1 MPFFVDVILPL
12 PIPKLFTYLV
22 TVEEYDFIQPG
33 IRIVVPFGNK
43 KKYAALSHRTHQ
55 NMPTYEAKSIEYIID
70 QQPVVSSRQL
80 ELWEWISQ
88 YYMSPLGSVFRTA
101 VPSILLLESETE
113 LHFNNSNTKDIKL
126 STGAIQLLNA
136 LEKYGNLNLS
146 DVVKLELSKSPYKIA
161 QELLNHDLIHV
172 REEVY
177 TKFKPK
183 QQKQLT
189 IASSYKSEVAL
200 QGLLEDIERFPKQR
214 ETLLQLI
221 QKQTSVQ
228 KSEFLRTLGVSK
240 SAVETLIKKGVL
252 DQQTVVVDRLAA
264 KSEAETP
271 LQALTSPQR
280 QALASLID
288 DPNQTNRFLLHGVTA
303 SGKTEV
309 YMHLIQE
316 VIKQGKQVLFLVPE
330 IALTTQIIQ
339 RLYVHFGKSM
349 AVYHSRYTPSE
360 RVEVWNKVL
369 AQDISSQIIVGARSA
384 VLLPF
389 SNLGLII
396 VDESHEVAYKQFE
409 SNPRYH
415 ARDVAVV
422 LASLHQA
429 KIVMGSASPSIESSY
444 NSRTG
449 KYNLVEIK
457 KRYRGFSM
465 PVIEIVDLK
474 VSQKKKEM
482 NGHFS
487 KTLID
492 AISKTIAAKE
502 QVILFQN
509 RRGFSSF
516 INCTACGHVP
526 QCHSCDVSLTYHRQN
541 EKLKCHYCGYHV
553 LSHAHCVACGTS
565 HPKPMGLGTQQIET
579 EIQHLFP
586 EIRVGRMDS
595 DTTKGKHGHRDL
607 INRFAEHDLDILVGT
622 QMLTKGLDF
631 GRVTLV
637 GVVLADGLLNFQDF
651 RAHERA
657 FQMLLQVSGRAGRKD
672 RIGRV
677 IIQTY
682 DNNHMV
688 LQQLQQYDYDS
699 MFSLQLKQRKEFDYP
714 PFVRLIRFELKHK
727 NFSALKEA
735 ANWFSQA
742 LQNQFSQV
750 LGPQSPPVA
759 RIRNQ
764 FLMQILLK
772 LPASKSAATSK
783 KQLMRIC
790 KRFEQ
795 IPVFRSVKLTID
807 IDPI

>member
-22 TVEEYDFIQPG
+22 TDEEYDFIQPG
-33 IRIVVPFGNK
+33 IRIVVPFGHK

-55 NMPTYEAKSIEYIID
+55 NTPTYEAKSIEYIID
-70 QQPVVSSRQL
+70 QLPVVSSRQL
-80 ELWEWISQ
+80 ELWEWISL

-101 VPSILLLESETE
+101 VPSILMLESETE

-126 STGAIQLLNA
+126 STAAIQLLDA
-136 LEKYGNLNLS
+136 IEKFGKLNLS
-146 DVVKLELSKSPYKIA
+146 DVIKLELSKSPYKLA

-177 TKFKPK
+177 TKFRPK
-183 QQKQLT
+183 HQKQLAL
-189 IASSYKSEVAL
+189 ASSYKSEGAL
-200 QGLLEDIERFPKQR
+200 QALIVEIERYPKQR
-214 ETLLQLI
+214 ETLLQLMQQQI
-221 QKQTSVQ
+221 SVQ
-228 KSEFLRTLGVSK
+228 KSDFLRMPGVSK

-252 DQQTVVVDRLAA
+252 DQQKVVVDRLAA
-264 KSEAETP
+264 KTESETP
-271 LQALTSPQR
+271 LQALTSPQQ
-280 QALASLID
+280 QALASLRD
-288 DPNQTNRFLLHGVTA
+288 DRNQTNRFLLHGVTA

-316 VIKQGKQVLFLVPE
+316 VIQQGKQVLFLVPE
-330 IALTTQIIQ
+330 IALTTQMIQ

-369 AQDISSQIIVGARSA
+369 AQDPSAQLIVGARSA

-422 LASLHQA
+422 LAGLHQA
-429 KIVMGSASPSIESSY
+429 KIVMGSASPSIESSH
-444 NSRTG
+444 NSHNG

-457 KRYRGFSM
+457 ERYRGFSM
-465 PVIEIVDLK
+465 PAIEIVDLK
-474 VSQKKKEM
+474 LSQKKKEM
-482 NGHFS
+482 KGHFS
-487 KTLID
+487 QTLID
-492 AISKTIAAKE
+492 AISKTIAAEE

-516 INCTACGHVP
+516 VNCTACGHVP
-526 QCHSCDVSLTYHRQN
+526 QCPSCDVSLTYHKQN

-553 LSHAHCVACGTS
+553 LSHAHCVACGTA

-579 EIQHLFP
+579 EIQQLFP
-586 EIRVGRMDS
+586 DVRVGRMDS
-595 DTTKGKHGHRDL
+595 DTTKGKYGHRDL
-607 INRFAEHDLDILVGT
+607 INRFTQHDLDILVGT

-672 RIGRV
+672 RTGRV
-677 IIQTY
+677 VIQTY
-682 DNNHMV
+682 DNNHLV

-699 MFSLQLKQRKEFDYP
+699 MFSVQLKQREEFDYP

-742 LQNQFSQV
+742 LHNQFSHV
-750 LGPQSPPVA
+750 LGPQSPPVG

-772 LPASKSAATSK
+772 LPASQSASPAK
-783 KQLMRIC
+783 EQLTRIF

-795 IPVFRSVKLTID
+795 IPAFRSVKLVID

>member
-22 TVEEYDFIQPG
+22 TEEEYDFIQPG
-33 IRIVVPFGNK
+33 IRIVVPFGNT

-55 NMPTYEAKSIEYIID
+55 NTPPYEAKSIEYIID
-70 QQPVVSSRQL
+70 QQAVVSSRQL
-80 ELWEWISQ
+80 ELWEWISH

-113 LHFNNSNTKDIKL
+113 LHFYRSCTDDIKL
-126 STGAIQLLNA
+126 STGAAQLLNA
-136 LEKYGNLNLS
+136 LEQYGKLNLS
-146 DVVKLELSKSPYKIA
+146 DVVKLELSKSPYKLA
-161 QELLNHDLIHV
+161 QELLNQDLIHV

-177 TKFKPK
+177 TKFRPK
-183 QQKQLT
+183 QQKQL
-189 IASSYKSEVAL
+189 ALVSSYKSESAL
-200 QGLLEDIERFPKQR
+200 RGLLKEIDRYPKQR

-221 QKQTSVQ
+221 QQQTSIQ
-228 KSEFLRTLGVSK
+228 KSEFLRMPGVSK

-264 KSEAETP
+264 KKEAETP
-271 LQALTSPQR
+271 LQALSNSQQ
-280 QALASLID
+280 QALASLRD
-288 DPNQTNRFLLHGVTA
+288 DRNQTDRFLLHGVTA

-316 VIKQGKQVLFLVPE
+316 VIQQGKQVLFLVPE

-339 RLYVHFGKSM
+339 RLYVHFGKRM

-369 AQDISSQIIVGARSA
+369 AQNPSAQLIVGARSA

-415 ARDVAVV
+415 ARDAAVV

-429 KIVMGSASPSIESSY
+429 KIVMGSASPSIESTH
-444 NSRTG
+444 NSHIG

-457 KRYRGFSM
+457 ERYRGFSM
-465 PVIEIVDLK
+465 PEIKLVDLK
-474 VSQKKKEM
+474 LSQKKKQM
-482 NGHFS
+482 KGHFS
-487 KTLID
+487 QTLID
-492 AISKTIAAKE
+492 AISKTLEAKE

-516 INCTACGHVP
+516 VNCTACGHVP
-526 QCHSCDVSLTYHRQN
+526 QCPSCDVSLTYHKQN
-541 EKLKCHYCGYHV
+541 EKLKCHYCGYNV
-553 LSHAHCVACGTS
+553 LSHAHCVACGTA

-579 EIQHLFP
+579 EIQQLFP
-586 EIRVGRMDS
+586 DARVGRMDS

-607 INRFAEHDLDILVGT
+607 INRFAQHDFDILVGT

-672 RIGRV
+672 RMGRV
-677 IIQTY
+677 LIQTY
-682 DNNHMV
+682 DNNHLV

-699 MFSLQLKQRKEFDYP
+699 MFSVQIKQREEFHYP
-714 PFVRLIRFELKHK
+714 PFMRLIRFELKHK
-727 NFSALKEA
+727 NFSALQEA

-742 LQNQFSQV
+742 LHNQFPQV
-750 LGPQSPPVA
+750 LGPQSPPVG

-764 FLMQILLK
+764 FLIQILLK
-772 LPASKSAATSK
+772 LPASQSAAPAK
-783 KQLMRIC
+783 EQLMRIC

-795 IPVFRSVKLTID
+795 ISAFRSVKLAID

>member
-12 PIPKLFTYLV
+12 PIPKAFTYLV
-22 TVEEYDFIQPG
+22 TEEEYDFIQPG
-33 IRIVVPFGNK
+33 FRIVVPFGNK

-55 NMPTYEAKSIEYIID
+55 NTPPYEAKSIEYIID
-70 QQPVVSSRQL
+70 QHAVVNFRQL
-80 ELWEWISQ
+80 ELWEWISH

-113 LHFNNSNTKDIKL
+113 LHFHNANSEDIKL
-126 STGAIQLLNA
+126 STGAAQLLNA
-136 LEKYGNLNLS
+136 LEQYGKLSLS
-146 DVVKLELSKSPYKIA
+146 DVVKLDLSKSPYRLA

-177 TKFKPK
+177 TKFTPK
-183 QQKQLT
+183 QQKQLALAPT
-189 IASSYKSEVAL
+189 YKSEGAL
-200 QGLLEDIERFPKQR
+200 QALLVEIERYPKQR
-214 ETLLQLI
+214 ETLLQLMQQQGSI
-221 QKQTSVQ
+221 QKSV
-228 KSEFLRTLGVSK
+228 FLGMPSVSK

-264 KSEAETP
+264 KTEAETP
-271 LQALTSPQR
+271 LQPLTSPQQ
-280 QALASLID
+280 QALASLYED
-288 DPNQTNRFLLHGVTA
+288 RNQTNRFLLHGVTA

-316 VIKQGKQVLFLVPE
+316 VIQQEKQVLFLVPE
-330 IALTTQIIQ
+330 IALTTQLIQ

-369 AQDISSQIIVGARSA
+369 AQNPSAQLIVGARSA

-422 LASLHQA
+422 LAGLHQA
-429 KIVMGSASPSIESSY
+429 KIVMGSASPSIESTH
-444 NSRTG
+444 NSRNG

-457 KRYRGFSM
+457 ERYRGFSM
-465 PVIEIVDLK
+465 PTIECVDLK
-474 VSQKKKEM
+474 LSQKKKQM

-487 KTLID
+487 QTLID
-492 AISKTIAAKE
+492 AISKTIDAQE

-509 RRGFSSF
+509 RRGFSTF
-516 INCTACGHVP
+516 VNCTACGHVP
-526 QCHSCDVSLTYHRQN
+526 QCPSCDVSLTYHKHN
-541 EKLKCHYCGYHV
+541 ENLKCHYCGYTV
-553 LSHAHCVACGTS
+553 LSHAHCVACGTA
-565 HPKPMGLGTQQIET
+565 HPKPMGLGTQQIEA
-579 EIQHLFP
+579 EIQNLFP
-586 EIRVGRMDS
+586 DARVGRMDS

-607 INRFAEHDLDILVGT
+607 INRFAQHELDILVGT

-672 RIGRV
+672 RQGRV
-677 IIQTY
+677 LIQTY
-682 DNNHMV
+682 DNNHTV

-699 MFSLQLKQRKEFDYP
+699 MFSVQLKQREEFDYP
-714 PFVRLIRFELKHK
+714 PFVRLIQIELKHK
-727 NFSALKEA
+727 NFSALQEA

-742 LQNQFSQV
+742 LHNQFSQV
-750 LGPQSPPVA
+750 LGPQSPPVG

-764 FLMQILLK
+764 FLMQVLLK
-772 LPASKSAATSK
+772 LPASQSAAPAK
-783 KQLMRIC
+783 EQLMRIC

-795 IPVFRSVKLTID
+795 IAAFRSVRLTID

>member
-12 PIPKLFTYLV
+12 PVPKLFTYLV
-22 TVEEYDFIQPG
+22 TEEEYDFIQPG
-33 IRIVVPFGNK
+33 IRIVVPFGNT

-55 NMPTYEAKSIEYIID
+55 NTPPYEAKSIEYIID
-70 QQPVVSSRQL
+70 QQAVVSSRQL
-80 ELWEWISQ
+80 ELWEWISH

-113 LHFNNSNTKDIKL
+113 LHFYRSCTDDIKL
-126 STGAIQLLNA
+126 STGAAQLLNA
-136 LEKYGNLNLS
+136 LEQYGKLNLS
-146 DVVKLELSKSPYKIA
+146 DVVKLELSKSPYKLA
-161 QELLNHDLIHV
+161 QELLNQDLIHV

-177 TKFKPK
+177 TKFRPK
-183 QQKQLT
+183 QQKQL
-189 IASSYKSEVAL
+189 ALVSSYKSESAL
-200 QGLLEDIERFPKQR
+200 RGLLKEIDRYPKQR

-221 QKQTSVQ
+221 QQQTSIQ
-228 KSEFLRTLGVSK
+228 KSEFLRMPGVSK

-264 KSEAETP
+264 KKEAETP
-271 LQALTSPQR
+271 LQALSNSQQ
-280 QALASLID
+280 QALASLRD
-288 DPNQTNRFLLHGVTA
+288 DRNQTDRFLLHGVTA

-316 VIKQGKQVLFLVPE
+316 VIQQGKQVLFLVPE

-339 RLYVHFGKSM
+339 RLYVHFGKRM

-369 AQDISSQIIVGARSA
+369 AQNPSAQLIVGARSA

-415 ARDVAVV
+415 ARDAAVV

-429 KIVMGSASPSIESSY
+429 KIVMGSASPSIESTH
-444 NSRTG
+444 NSHIG

-457 KRYRGFSM
+457 ERYRGFSM
-465 PVIEIVDLK
+465 PEIKLVDLK
-474 VSQKKKEM
+474 LSQKKKQM
-482 NGHFS
+482 KGHFS
-487 KTLID
+487 QTLID
-492 AISKTIAAKE
+492 AISKTLEAKE

-516 INCTACGHVP
+516 VNCTACGHVP
-526 QCHSCDVSLTYHRQN
+526 QCPSCDVSLTYHKQN
-541 EKLKCHYCGYHV
+541 EKLKCHYCGYNV
-553 LSHAHCVACGTS
+553 LSHAHCVACGTA

-579 EIQHLFP
+579 EIQQLFP
-586 EIRVGRMDS
+586 DARVGRMDS

-607 INRFAEHDLDILVGT
+607 INRFAQHDFDILVGT

-672 RIGRV
+672 RMGRV
-677 IIQTY
+677 LIQTY
-682 DNNHMV
+682 DNNHLV

-699 MFSLQLKQRKEFDYP
+699 MFSVQLKQREEFHYP
-714 PFVRLIRFELKHK
+714 PFMRLIRFELKHK
-727 NFSALKEA
+727 NFSALQEA

-742 LQNQFSQV
+742 LHNQFPQV
-750 LGPQSPPVA
+750 LGPQSPPVG

-764 FLMQILLK
+764 FLIQILLK
-772 LPASKSAATSK
+772 LPASQSAAPAK
-783 KQLMRIC
+783 EQLMRIC

-795 IPVFRSVKLTID
+795 ISAFRSVKLAID

>member
-12 PIPKLFTYLV
+12 PVPKLFTYLV
-22 TVEEYDFIQPG
+22 TEEEYDFIQPG
-33 IRIVVPFGNK
+33 IRIVVPFGNT

-55 NMPTYEAKSIEYIID
+55 NTPPYEAKSIEYIID
-70 QQPVVSSRQL
+70 QQAVVSSRQL
-80 ELWEWISQ
+80 ELWEWISH

-113 LHFNNSNTKDIKL
+113 LHFYRSCTDDIKL
-126 STGAIQLLNA
+126 STGAAQLLNA
-136 LEKYGNLNLS
+136 LEQYGKLNLS
-146 DVVKLELSKSPYKIA
+146 DVVKLELSKSPYKLA
-161 QELLNHDLIHV
+161 QELLNQDLIHV

-177 TKFKPK
+177 TKFRPK
-183 QQKQLT
+183 QQKQL
-189 IASSYKSEVAL
+189 ALVSSYKSESAL
-200 QGLLEDIERFPKQR
+200 RGLLKEIDRYPKQR

-221 QKQTSVQ
+221 QQQTSIQ
-228 KSEFLRTLGVSK
+228 KSEFLRMPGVSK

-264 KSEAETP
+264 KKEAETP
-271 LQALTSPQR
+271 LQALSNSQQ
-280 QALASLID
+280 QALASLRD
-288 DPNQTNRFLLHGVTA
+288 DRNQTDRFLLHGVTA

-309 YMHLIQE
+309 YMHLINE
-316 VIKQGKQVLFLVPE
+316 VIQQGKQVLFLVPE

-339 RLYVHFGKSM
+339 RLYVHFGKRM

-369 AQDISSQIIVGARSA
+369 AQNPSAQLIVGARSA

-415 ARDVAVV
+415 ARDAAVV

-429 KIVMGSASPSIESSY
+429 KIVMGSASPSIESTH
-444 NSRTG
+444 NSHIG

-457 KRYRGFSM
+457 ERYRGFSM
-465 PVIEIVDLK
+465 PEIKLVDLK
-474 VSQKKKEM
+474 LSQKKKQM
-482 NGHFS
+482 KGHFS
-487 KTLID
+487 QTLID
-492 AISKTIAAKE
+492 AISKTLEAKE

-516 INCTACGHVP
+516 VNCTACGHVP
-526 QCHSCDVSLTYHRQN
+526 QCPSCDVSLTYHKQN
-541 EKLKCHYCGYHV
+541 EKLKCHYCGYNV
-553 LSHAHCVACGTS
+553 LSHAHCVACGTA

-579 EIQHLFP
+579 EIQQLFP
-586 EIRVGRMDS
+586 DARVGRMDS

-607 INRFAEHDLDILVGT
+607 INRFAQHDFDILVGT

-672 RIGRV
+672 RMGRV
-677 IIQTY
+677 LIQTY
-682 DNNHMV
+682 DNNHLV

-699 MFSLQLKQRKEFDYP
+699 MFSVQLKQREEFHYP
-714 PFVRLIRFELKHK
+714 PFMRLIRFELKHK
-727 NFSALKEA
+727 NFSALQEA

-742 LQNQFSQV
+742 LHNQFPQV
-750 LGPQSPPVA
+750 LGPQSPPVG

-764 FLMQILLK
+764 FLIQILLK
-772 LPASKSAATSK
+772 LPASQSAAPAK
-783 KQLMRIC
+783 EQLMRIC

-795 IPVFRSVKLTID
+795 ISAFRSVKLAID

>member
-22 TVEEYDFIQPG
+22 TEQEFDFIQPG

-43 KKYAALSHRTHQ
+43 KKYAALSYCTHQ
-55 NMPTYEAKSIEYIID
+55 NKPPYEAKSIEYIID
-70 QQPVVSSRQL
+70 QQAVVSLRQL
-80 ELWEWISQ
+80 KLWEWISN

-113 LHFNNSNTKDIKL
+113 LHFHNTPSDGIKL
-126 STGAIQLLNA
+126 STGAVQLLNT
-136 LEKYGNLNLS
+136 LEQYGKLNLS
-146 DVVKLELSKSPYKIA
+146 DVVKLELSKSPYKLA

-183 QQKQLT
+183 QQKQLAL
-189 IASSYKSEVAL
+189 ASSYSSDHAL
-200 QGLLEDIERFPKQR
+200 RGLLAKIDRYPKQR

-221 QKQTSVQ
+221 QQKTSIQ
-228 KSEFLRTLGVSK
+228 KSEFLRMSGVSK
-240 SAVETLIKKGVL
+240 SAVETLIKKGIL
-252 DQQTVVVDRLAA
+252 DQQTIVVDRLTA
-264 KSEAETP
+264 KTEAETP
-271 LQALTSPQR
+271 LQALTSSQR
-280 QALASLID
+280 QALDSLHKDI
-288 DPNQTNRFLLHGVTA
+288 NNTNRFLLHGVTA

-316 VIKQGKQVLFLVPE
+316 VIQQGKQVLFLVPE

-369 AQDISSQIIVGARSA
+369 VQEPSAQLIVGARSA
-384 VLLPF
+384 VLLPY

-422 LASLHQA
+422 LAGLHQA
-429 KIVMGSASPSIESSY
+429 KIVLGSASPSIESSH

-457 KRYRGFSM
+457 ERYRGFSM
-465 PVIEIVDLK
+465 PEIKLIDLK
-474 VSQKKKEM
+474 VSQKKRQM

-487 KTLID
+487 QPLID
-492 AISKTIAAKE
+492 AISKAIDAEE

-516 INCTACGHVP
+516 VNCTACGHVP
-526 QCHSCDVSLTYHRQN
+526 QCPSCDVSLTYHKQN

-553 LSHAHCVACGTS
+553 LSHAHCVACGTA
-565 HPKPMGLGTQQIET
+565 HPKPMGLGTQQIEA
-579 EIQHLFP
+579 EIQQLFP
-586 EIRVGRMDS
+586 HARVGRMDS

-607 INRFAEHDLDILVGT
+607 INRFAQHDLDILVGT

-672 RIGRV
+672 RMGRV
-677 IIQTY
+677 LIQTY
-682 DNNHMV
+682 DNNHLV

-699 MFSLQLKQRKEFDYP
+699 MFLVQLKQREEFGYP
-714 PFVRLIRFELKHK
+714 PFVRLTRFELRHK
-727 NFSALKEA
+727 NFSVLQEA

-742 LQNQFSQV
+742 LHNQFSQV
-750 LGPQSPPVA
+750 LGPQSPPVG

-772 LPASKSAATSK
+772 LPASQSAAPAK
-783 KQLMRIC
+783 EQLIRIC

-795 IPVFRSVKLTID
+795 IPAFRSVKLAID

>member
-12 PIPKLFTYLV
+12 PVPKLFTYLV
-22 TVEEYDFIQPG
+22 TEEEYDFIQPG
-33 IRIVVPFGNK
+33 IRIVVPFGNT

-55 NMPTYEAKSIEYIID
+55 NTPPYEAKSIEYIID
-70 QQPVVSSRQL
+70 QQAVVSSRQL
-80 ELWEWISQ
+80 ELWEWISH

-113 LHFNNSNTKDIKL
+113 LHFYRSCTDDIKL
-126 STGAIQLLNA
+126 STGAAQLLNA
-136 LEKYGNLNLS
+136 LEQYGKLNLS
-146 DVVKLELSKSPYKIA
+146 DVVKLELSKSPYKLA
-161 QELLNHDLIHV
+161 QELLNQDLIHV

-177 TKFKPK
+177 TKFRPK
-183 QQKQLT
+183 QQKQL
-189 IASSYKSEVAL
+189 ALVSSYKSESAL
-200 QGLLEDIERFPKQR
+200 RGLLKEIDRYPKQR

-221 QKQTSVQ
+221 QQQTSIQ
-228 KSEFLRTLGVSK
+228 KSEFLRMPGVSK

-264 KSEAETP
+264 KKEAETP
-271 LQALTSPQR
+271 LQALSNSQQ
-280 QALASLID
+280 QALASLRD
-288 DPNQTNRFLLHGVTA
+288 DRNQTDRFLLHGVTA

-316 VIKQGKQVLFLVPE
+316 VIQQGKQVLFLVPE

-369 AQDISSQIIVGARSA
+369 AQHPSAQLIVGARSA

-415 ARDVAVV
+415 ARDAAVV

-429 KIVMGSASPSIESSY
+429 KIVMGSASPSIESTH
-444 NSRTG
+444 NSHIG

-457 KRYRGFSM
+457 ERYRGFSM
-465 PVIEIVDLK
+465 PEIKLVDLK
-474 VSQKKKEM
+474 LSQKKKQM
-482 NGHFS
+482 KGHFS
-487 KTLID
+487 QTLID
-492 AISKTIAAKE
+492 AISKTLEAKE

-516 INCTACGHVP
+516 VNCTACGHVP
-526 QCHSCDVSLTYHRQN
+526 QCPSCDVSLTYHKQN
-541 EKLKCHYCGYHV
+541 EKLKCHYCGYNV
-553 LSHAHCVACGTS
+553 LSHAHCVACGTA

-579 EIQHLFP
+579 EIQQLFP
-586 EIRVGRMDS
+586 DARVGRMDS

-607 INRFAEHDLDILVGT
+607 INRFAQHDFDILVGT

-672 RIGRV
+672 RMGRV
-677 IIQTY
+677 LIQTY
-682 DNNHMV
+682 DNNHLV

-699 MFSLQLKQRKEFDYP
+699 MFSVQLKQREEFHYP
-714 PFVRLIRFELKHK
+714 PFMRLIRFELKHK
-727 NFSALKEA
+727 NFSALQEA

-742 LQNQFSQV
+742 LHNQFPQV
-750 LGPQSPPVA
+750 LGPQSPPVG

-764 FLMQILLK
+764 FLIQILLK
-772 LPASKSAATSK
+772 LPASQSAAPAK
-783 KQLMRIC
+783 EQLMRIC

-795 IPVFRSVKLTID
+795 ISAFRSVKLAID

>member
-22 TVEEYDFIQPG
+22 NEEEYDFIQPG
-33 IRIVVPFGNK
+33 LRIIVPFGNK

-55 NMPTYEAKSIEYIID
+55 TTPPYEAKSIEYIID
-70 QQPVVSSRQL
+70 QQAVVSSKQL
-80 ELWEWISQ
+80 ELWDWISH
-88 YYMSPLGSVFRTA
+88 YYMSPLGSVLRTS

-113 LHFNNSNTKDIKL
+113 LHFHNTPSDDFKL
-126 STGAIQLLNA
+126 STGAAQLLNA
-136 LEKYGNLNLS
+136 LEEYGKLNFS
-146 DVVKLELSKSPYKIA
+146 DIVKLELSKSPYKLA

-183 QQKQLT
+183 QQKQLFLAT
-189 IASSYKSEVAL
+189 AYKSKPAL
-200 QGLLEDIERFPKQR
+200 RELLEEIDRYPKQR

-221 QKQTSVQ
+221 QQRTSIQ
-228 KSEFLRTLGVSK
+228 KSEFLRLPGVSK
-240 SAVETLIKKGVL
+240 SAVKTLIKKGVF
-252 DQQTVVVDRLAA
+252 DQQTVVLDRLAT
-264 KSEAETP
+264 KTEEETP
-271 LQALTSPQR
+271 LQALTSPQQ
-280 QALASLID
+280 QALVSLCND
-288 DPNQTNRFLLHGVTA
+288 QNKTNRFLLHGVTA

-316 VIKQGKQVLFLVPE
+316 VIKKGKQVLFLVPE

-360 RVEVWNKVL
+360 RVEVWNKLL
-369 AQDISSQIIVGARSA
+369 AQDFSAQLIVGARSA

-396 VDESHEVAYKQFE
+396 VDESHEVAYKQFD

-422 LASLHQA
+422 LASLHKA
-429 KIVMGSASPSIESSY
+429 KIVMGSASPSIESSH
-444 NSRTG
+444 NSRIG

-457 KRYRGFSM
+457 ERYRGFSM

-474 VSQKKKEM
+474 LSQKKNQM

-487 KTLID
+487 QTLID
-492 AISKTIAAKE
+492 AISKTIKAQE

-516 INCTACGHVP
+516 VNCTACGHVP
-526 QCHSCDVSLTYHRQN
+526 QCPSCDVSLTYHKQN

-553 LSHAHCVACGTS
+553 LSHPHCVACGTPQ
-565 HPKPMGLGTQQIET
+565 PKPMGLGTQQIET
-579 EIQHLFP
+579 EIQKLFP
-586 EIRVGRMDS
+586 DVRVGRMDS

-607 INRFAEHDLDILVGT
+607 INRYAQHDLDILVGT

-672 RIGRV
+672 RMGQV
-677 IIQTY
+677 LIQTY
-682 DNNHMV
+682 DNNHLV
-688 LQQLQQYDYDS
+688 LQQLQKYDYNS
-699 MFSLQLKQRKEFDYP
+699 MFSEQLKQRQEFDYP

-727 NFSALKEA
+727 NFSALQEA

-742 LQNQFSQV
+742 LQNQFLQV
-750 LGPQSPPVA
+750 LGPQSPPIG

-772 LPASKSAATSK
+772 LPASKSAAPAK
-783 KQLMRIC
+783 EQLIRIC

-795 IPVFRSVKLTID
+795 IPAFQSVKLAID

>member
-22 TVEEYDFIQPG
+22 TEEEYNFIQPG

-55 NMPTYEAKSIEYIID
+55 NAPPYEAKSIEYIID
-70 QQPVVSSRQL
+70 QQAVVSSKQL
-80 ELWEWISQ
+80 ELWEWISH
-88 YYMSPLGSVFRTA
+88 YYMSPLGSVLRTA

-113 LHFNNSNTKDIKL
+113 LHFYRSHTDDIKL
-126 STGAIQLLNA
+126 STGAKQLLNA
-136 LEKYGNLNLS
+136 LEQYGKLNLL
-146 DVVKLELSKSPYKIA
+146 DVVKLELSKSPYKLA
-161 QELLNHDLIHV
+161 QELLNRGLIHV

-177 TKFKPK
+177 TKFRPK

-189 IASSYKSEVAL
+189 LASVYNSERAL
-200 QGLLEDIERFPKQR
+200 QGLFEEIARYHKQR
-214 ETLLQLI
+214 ETLLRLI
-221 QKQTSVQ
+221 QQRKSIQ
-228 KSEFLRTLGVSK
+228 KSEFLRMPDVSK
-240 SAVETLIKKGVL
+240 SAVETLIKKGVI
-252 DQQTVVVDRLAA
+252 DQQTVVVDRLAT
-264 KSEAETP
+264 KTEAETP
-271 LQALTSPQR
+271 LQALSNSQQ
-280 QALASLID
+280 QALTSLRD
-288 DPNQTNRFLLHGVTA
+288 DRNQTNRFLLHGVTS

-309 YMHLIQE
+309 YMHLIEEAIQ
-316 VIKQGKQVLFLVPE
+316 QGKQVLFLVPE

-369 AQDISSQIIVGARSA
+369 AQDPSAQLIVGARSA

-422 LASLHQA
+422 LAGLHQA
-429 KIVMGSASPSIESSY
+429 KIVMGSASPSIESSH
-444 NSRTG
+444 NSRIG

-457 KRYRGFSM
+457 ERYRGFSM
-465 PVIEIVDLK
+465 PEIELVDLK
-474 VSQKKKEM
+474 VSHRKKQM

-487 KTLID
+487 QTLIN
-492 AISKTIAAKE
+492 AISKTIAAEE

-516 INCTACGHVP
+516 VNCTSCGHVP
-526 QCHSCDVSLTYHRQN
+526 QCPSCDVSLTYHKHN

-553 LSHAHCVACGTS
+553 LSHAHCVACGTA

-579 EIQHLFP
+579 EIQQLFP
-586 EIRVGRMDS
+586 EVRVGRMDS

-607 INRFAEHDLDILVGT
+607 INRFAQHDFEILVGT
-622 QMLTKGLDF
+622 QMLVKGLDF

-637 GVVLADGLLNFQDF
+637 GVVLADGLLNFQNF

-672 RIGRV
+672 RMGRV
-677 IIQTY
+677 LIQTY
-682 DNNHMV
+682 DNNHLV
-688 LQQLQQYDYDS
+688 LQQLQQYDYNS
-699 MFSLQLKQRKEFDYP
+699 MFSVQLKQRKDFDYP

-727 NFSALKEA
+727 SFSALQEA

-742 LQNQFSQV
+742 LHNQFSKV
-750 LGPQSPPVA
+750 LGPQSPLVS

-764 FLMQILLK
+764 FIMQILLK
-772 LPASKSAATSK
+772 LPVTQSGTPAKE
-783 KQLMRIC
+783 QLMQIC

-795 IPVFRSVKLTID
+795 IPAFRSVKLTID

>member
-22 TVEEYDFIQPG
+22 TEEEYDFIQPG

-43 KKYAALSHRTHQ
+43 KKYTALSHRTHQ
-55 NMPTYEAKSIEYIID
+55 NTPLYEAKSIEYIID
-70 QQPVVSSRQL
+70 QQAVVSSRQL
-80 ELWEWISQ
+80 ELWEWISH

-113 LHFNNSNTKDIKL
+113 LHFYRSCTDDIKL
-126 STGAIQLLNA
+126 STGAAQLLNA
-136 LEKYGNLNLS
+136 LEQYGKLNLS
-146 DVVKLELSKSPYKIA
+146 DVVKLELSKSPYKLA
-161 QELLNHDLIHV
+161 QELLNQDLIHV

-177 TKFKPK
+177 TKFRPK
-183 QQKQLT
+183 QQKQL
-189 IASSYKSEVAL
+189 ALVSSYKSESAL
-200 QGLLEDIERFPKQR
+200 RGLLKEIDRYPKQR
-214 ETLLQLI
+214 EILLQLI
-221 QKQTSVQ
+221 QLQTSIQ
-228 KSEFLRTLGVSK
+228 KSEFLRMPGVSK

-252 DQQTVVVDRLAA
+252 NQQTVVVDRLAA
-264 KSEAETP
+264 KKEAETP
-271 LQALTSPQR
+271 LQALSNSQQ
-280 QALASLID
+280 QALASLRD
-288 DPNQTNRFLLHGVTA
+288 DRNQTDRFLLHGVTA

-309 YMHLIQE
+309 YMHLINE
-316 VIKQGKQVLFLVPE
+316 VIQQGKQVLFLVPE

-339 RLYVHFGKSM
+339 RLYVHFGKRM

-369 AQDISSQIIVGARSA
+369 AQNPSAQLIVGARSA

-415 ARDVAVV
+415 ARDAAVV

-429 KIVMGSASPSIESSY
+429 KIVMGSASPSIESTH
-444 NSRTG
+444 NSHIG

-457 KRYRGFSM
+457 ERYRGFSM
-465 PVIEIVDLK
+465 PEIKLVDLK
-474 VSQKKKEM
+474 LSQKKKQM
-482 NGHFS
+482 KGHFS
-487 KTLID
+487 QTLID
-492 AISKTIAAKE
+492 AISKTLEAKE

-516 INCTACGHVP
+516 VNCTACGQVP
-526 QCHSCDVSLTYHRQN
+526 QCPSCDVSLTYHKQN
-541 EKLKCHYCGYHV
+541 EKLKCHYCGYNV
-553 LSHAHCVACGTS
+553 LSHAHCVACGTA

-579 EIQHLFP
+579 EIQQLFP
-586 EIRVGRMDS
+586 DARVGRMDS

-607 INRFAEHDLDILVGT
+607 INRFAQHDFDILVGT

-672 RIGRV
+672 RMGLV
-677 IIQTY
+677 LIQTY
-682 DNNHMV
+682 DNNHLV

-699 MFSLQLKQRKEFDYP
+699 MFSVQLKQREEFHYP
-714 PFVRLIRFELKHK
+714 PFMRLIRFELKHK
-727 NFSALKEA
+727 NFSALQEA

-742 LQNQFSQV
+742 LHNQFPQV
-750 LGPQSPPVA
+750 LGPQSPPVG

-764 FLMQILLK
+764 FLIQILLK
-772 LPASKSAATSK
+772 LPASQSAAPAK
-783 KQLMRIC
+783 EQLMRIC

-795 IPVFRSVKLTID
+795 IPAFRSVKLAID

>member
-22 TVEEYDFIQPG
+22 TEEEYDFIQPG
-33 IRIVVPFGNK
+33 IRIVVPFGNT

-55 NMPTYEAKSIEYIID
+55 NTPPYEAKSIEYIID
-70 QQPVVSSRQL
+70 QQAVVSSRQL
-80 ELWEWISQ
+80 ELWEWISH

-113 LHFNNSNTKDIKL
+113 LHFYRSCTDDIKL
-126 STGAIQLLNA
+126 STGAAQLLNA
-136 LEKYGNLNLS
+136 LEQYGKLNLS
-146 DVVKLELSKSPYKIA
+146 DVVKLELSKSPYKLA
-161 QELLNHDLIHV
+161 QELLNQDLIHV

-177 TKFKPK
+177 TKFRPK
-183 QQKQLT
+183 QQKQL
-189 IASSYKSEVAL
+189 ALVSSYKSESAL
-200 QGLLEDIERFPKQR
+200 RGLLKEIDRYPKQR

-221 QKQTSVQ
+221 QQQTSIQ
-228 KSEFLRTLGVSK
+228 KSEFLRMPGVSK

-252 DQQTVVVDRLAA
+252 NQQTVVVDRLAA
-264 KSEAETP
+264 KKEAETP
-271 LQALTSPQR
+271 LQALSNSQQ
-280 QALASLID
+280 QALASLRD
-288 DPNQTNRFLLHGVTA
+288 DRNQTDRFLLHGVTA

-316 VIKQGKQVLFLVPE
+316 VIQQGKQVLFLVPE

-339 RLYVHFGKSM
+339 RLYVHFGKRM

-369 AQDISSQIIVGARSA
+369 AQNPSAQLIVGARSA

-415 ARDVAVV
+415 ARDAAVV

-429 KIVMGSASPSIESSY
+429 KIVMGSASPSIESTH
-444 NSRTG
+444 NSHIG

-457 KRYRGFSM
+457 ERYRGFSM
-465 PVIEIVDLK
+465 PEIKLVDLK
-474 VSQKKKEM
+474 LSQKKKQM
-482 NGHFS
+482 KGHFS
-487 KTLID
+487 QTLID
-492 AISKTIAAKE
+492 AISKTLEAKE

-516 INCTACGHVP
+516 VNCTACGHVP
-526 QCHSCDVSLTYHRQN
+526 QCPSCDVSLTYHKQN
-541 EKLKCHYCGYHV
+541 EKLKCHYCGYNV
-553 LSHAHCVACGTS
+553 LSHAHCVACGTA

-579 EIQHLFP
+579 EIQQLFP
-586 EIRVGRMDS
+586 DARVGRMDS

-607 INRFAEHDLDILVGT
+607 INRFAQHDFDILVGT

-672 RIGRV
+672 RMGRV
-677 IIQTY
+677 LIQTY
-682 DNNHMV
+682 DNNHLV

-699 MFSLQLKQRKEFDYP
+699 MFSVQLKQREEFHYP
-714 PFVRLIRFELKHK
+714 PFMRLIRFELKHK
-727 NFSALKEA
+727 NFSALQEA

-742 LQNQFSQV
+742 LHNQFPQV
-750 LGPQSPPVA
+750 LGPQSPPVG

-764 FLMQILLK
+764 FLIQILLK
-772 LPASKSAATSK
+772 LPASQSAAPAK
-783 KQLMRIC
+783 EQLMRIC

-795 IPVFRSVKLTID
+795 IPAFRSVKLAID

>member
-1 MPFFVDVILPL
+1 MPFFVDIILPL

-22 TVEEYDFIQPG
+22 TEEEYDFIQPG
-33 IRIVVPFGNK
+33 IRIVVPFGNT

-55 NMPTYEAKSIEYIID
+55 NTPPYEAKSIEYIID
-70 QQPVVSSRQL
+70 QQPVVTSRQL
-80 ELWEWISQ
+80 ELWEWISH

-113 LHFNNSNTKDIKL
+113 LHVHNIPTDGIKL
-126 STGAIQLLNA
+126 STGAAQLLNA
-136 LEKYGNLNLS
+136 LEQYGKLNLS
-146 DVVKLELSKSPYKIA
+146 DVVKLELSKSPYKLA

-183 QQKQLT
+183 QQKQLAL
-189 IASSYKSEVAL
+189 ASSYKSEGAL
-200 QGLLEDIERFPKQR
+200 QGLLAEIERYPKQR
-214 ETLLQLI
+214 ETLLQLM
-221 QKQTSVQ
+221 QQQTSVQ
-228 KSEFLRTLGVSK
+228 KSEFLRMPGVSK

-264 KSEAETP
+264 KTEAETP
-271 LQALTSPQR
+271 LQALTSPQQ
-280 QALASLID
+280 QALASLRD
-288 DPNQTNRFLLHGVTA
+288 DRNQTNRFLLHGVTA

-316 VIKQGKQVLFLVPE
+316 VIQQGKQVLFLVPE
-330 IALTTQIIQ
+330 IALTTQMIQ

-369 AQDISSQIIVGARSA
+369 AQDPSAQLIVGARSA
-384 VLLPF
+384 VLLPY
-389 SNLGLII
+389 SNLGLIV

-415 ARDVAVV
+415 ARNVAVV
-422 LASLHQA
+422 LAGLHQA
-429 KIVMGSASPSIESSY
+429 KIVMGSASPSIESSD

-457 KRYRGFSM
+457 ERYRGFSM
-465 PVIEIVDLK
+465 PAIEIVDLK
-474 VSQKKKEM
+474 LSQKKKEM

-487 KTLID
+487 QTLID
-492 AISKTIAAKE
+492 AISKTIAAEE

-516 INCTACGHVP
+516 VNCTACGHVP
-526 QCHSCDVSLTYHRQN
+526 QCPSCDVSLTYHKQN

-553 LSHAHCVACGTS
+553 LSHAHCVACGTA

-579 EIQHLFP
+579 EIQQLFP
-586 EIRVGRMDS
+586 DVRVGRMDS

-607 INRFAEHDLDILVGT
+607 INRFTQHDLDILVGT

-672 RIGRV
+672 RMGRV
-677 IIQTY
+677 LIQTY
-682 DNNHMV
+682 DNNHLV
-688 LQQLQQYDYDS
+688 LQQLQQYDYNS
-699 MFSLQLKQRKEFDYP
+699 MFSVQLKQREEFDYP

-727 NFSALKEA
+727 NFSALQEA

-742 LQNQFSQV
+742 LHNQFSQV
-750 LGPQSPPVA
+750 LGPQSPPVG

-764 FLMQILLK
+764 FLIQILLK
-772 LPASKSAATSK
+772 LPASQSAAPAK
-783 KQLMRIC
+783 EQLTRIC

-795 IPVFRSVKLTID
+795 IPAFRSVKLVID

>member
-22 TVEEYDFIQPG
+22 TEEEYNFIQPG

-55 NMPTYEAKSIEYIID
+55 NAPPYEAKSIEYIID
-70 QQPVVSSRQL
+70 QQAVVSSKQL
-80 ELWEWISQ
+80 ELWEWISH
-88 YYMSPLGSVFRTA
+88 YYMSPLGSVLRTA

-113 LHFNNSNTKDIKL
+113 LHFYRSHTDDIKL
-126 STGAIQLLNA
+126 STGAKQLLNA
-136 LEKYGNLNLS
+136 LEQYGKLNLL
-146 DVVKLELSKSPYKIA
+146 DVVKLELSKSPYKLA
-161 QELLNHDLIHV
+161 QELLNHGLIHV

-177 TKFKPK
+177 TKFRPK

-189 IASSYKSEVAL
+189 LASVYNSERAL
-200 QGLLEDIERFPKQR
+200 QGLFEEIARYHKQR
-214 ETLLQLI
+214 ETLLRLI
-221 QKQTSVQ
+221 QQRTSIQ
-228 KSEFLRTLGVSK
+228 KSEFLRMPDVSK
-240 SAVETLIKKGVL
+240 SAVETLIKKGVI
-252 DQQTVVVDRLAA
+252 DQQTVVVDRLAT
-264 KSEAETP
+264 KTVAETP
-271 LQALTSPQR
+271 LQALSNSQQ
-280 QALASLID
+280 QALTSLRD
-288 DPNQTNRFLLHGVTA
+288 DRNQTNRFLLHGVTA

-309 YMHLIQE
+309 YMHLIEEAIQ
-316 VIKQGKQVLFLVPE
+316 QGKQVLFLVPE

-369 AQDISSQIIVGARSA
+369 AQDPSAQLIVGARSA

-422 LASLHQA
+422 LAGLHQA
-429 KIVMGSASPSIESSY
+429 KIVMGSASPSIESSH
-444 NSRTG
+444 NSRIG

-457 KRYRGFSM
+457 ERYRGFSM
-465 PVIEIVDLK
+465 PEIELVDLK
-474 VSQKKKEM
+474 VSHRKKQM

-487 KTLID
+487 QTLID
-492 AISKTIAAKE
+492 AISKTIAAEE

-516 INCTACGHVP
+516 VNCTSCGHVP
-526 QCHSCDVSLTYHRQN
+526 QCPSCDVSLTYHKHN

-553 LSHAHCVACGTS
+553 LSNAHCVACGTA

-579 EIQHLFP
+579 EIQQLFP
-586 EIRVGRMDS
+586 DVRVGRMDS

-607 INRFAEHDLDILVGT
+607 INRFAQHDFDILVGT
-622 QMLTKGLDF
+622 QMLVKGLDF

-672 RIGRV
+672 RMGRV
-677 IIQTY
+677 LIQTY
-682 DNNHMV
+682 DNNHLV
-688 LQQLQQYDYDS
+688 LQQLQQYDYNS
-699 MFSLQLKQRKEFDYP
+699 MFSVQLKQRKDFDYP

-727 NFSALKEA
+727 SFSALQEA
-735 ANWFSQA
+735 SNWFSQA
-742 LQNQFSQV
+742 LHNQFSKV
-750 LGPQSPPVA
+750 LGPQTPLVS

-764 FLMQILLK
+764 FIMQILLK
-772 LPASKSAATSK
+772 LPATQSGTPSKE
-783 KQLMRIC
+783 QLMQIC

-795 IPVFRSVKLTID
+795 IPAFRSVKLTID

>member
-22 TVEEYDFIQPG
+22 TEQEYDFIQPG
-33 IRIVVPFGNK
+33 FRIVVPFGNK

-55 NMPTYEAKSIEYIID
+55 TNPPYEAKSIEYIID
-70 QQPVVSSRQL
+70 QTAVVNPKQL
-80 ELWEWISQ
+80 ELWEWISR

-101 VPSILLLESETE
+101 VPSILLLESEKE
-113 LHFNNSNTKDIKL
+113 LHFHNSPSDDAKL
-126 STGAIQLLNA
+126 SKGAQQLLNA
-136 LEKYGNLNLS
+136 LEQYGKLSLS
-146 DVVKLELSKSPYKIA
+146 DVAKLELSKNPYKLA
-161 QELLNHDLIHV
+161 QELISHDLIHI

-177 TKFKPK
+177 AKFKPK
-183 QQKQLT
+183 QEKQL
-189 IASSYKSEVAL
+189 ALSSSYKSDT
-200 QGLLEDIERFPKQR
+200 GLKELLNEIDRYPKLR
-214 ETLLQLI
+214 ETLLQFLQQKLPI
-221 QKQTSVQ
+221 QKSV
-228 KSEFLRTLGVSK
+228 FVACTGVSK
-240 SAVETLIKKGVL
+240 SSVETLIKRGVL

-264 KSEAETP
+264 KTESETP
-271 LQALTSPQR
+271 LQSLTNPQQ
-280 QALASLID
+280 QALDSLRNDI
-288 DPNQTNRFLLHGVTA
+288 NKTNRFLLHGVTA

-316 VIKQGKQVLFLVPE
+316 VIQQGKQVLFLVPE
-330 IALTTQIIQ
+330 IALTTQMIQ

-369 AQDISSQIIVGARSA
+369 SQNPSAQLIVGARSA

-429 KIVMGSASPSIESSY
+429 KVVMGSASPSIESTH
-444 NSRTG
+444 NSHIG
-449 KYNLVEIK
+449 KYNRVEIK
-457 KRYRGFSM
+457 ERYRGFSM
-465 PVIEIVDLK
+465 PAIEIVDLK
-474 VSQKKKEM
+474 LSQKKKQM
-482 NGHFS
+482 KGYFS
-487 KTLID
+487 DTLIE
-492 AISKTIAAKE
+492 AISKTIAAEE

-516 INCTACGHVP
+516 VNCTACGHVP
-526 QCHSCDVSLTYHRQN
+526 QCPSCDVSLTYHRQN
-541 EKLKCHYCGYHV
+541 EKLKCHYCGYTV
-553 LSHAHCVACGTS
+553 LSHAHCVACGS
-565 HPKPMGLGTQQIET
+565 AHPKPMGLGTQQIEI
-579 EIQHLFP
+579 EIQQLFP
-586 EIRVGRMDS
+586 NARVGRMDS

-607 INRFAEHDLDILVGT
+607 ISRFAQHELDILVGT

-657 FQMLLQVSGRAGRKD
+657 FQMLLQVSGRAGRKE
-672 RIGRV
+672 RQGRV
-677 IIQTY
+677 LIQTY
-682 DNNHMV
+682 DNNHTV
-688 LQQLQQYDYDS
+688 LQQLQQYDYDG
-699 MFSLQLKQRKEFDYP
+699 MFSVQVKQREEFDYP

-727 NFSALKEA
+727 NFTALQEA

-742 LQNQFSQV
+742 LHNQFSHV
-750 LGPQSPPVA
+750 LGPQTPSVG

-764 FLMQILLK
+764 FLMQIMLK
-772 LPASKSAATSK
+772 LPASQSAAPAK
-783 KQLMRIC
+783 EQLMRIC

-795 IPVFRSVKLTID
+795 IPAFRSVKLTID
-807 IDPI
+807 IDPS

>member
-22 TVEEYDFIQPG
+22 TEEEYNFIQPG

-55 NMPTYEAKSIEYIID
+55 NAPPYEAKSIEYIID
-70 QQPVVSSRQL
+70 QQAVVSSKQL
-80 ELWEWISQ
+80 ELWEWISH
-88 YYMSPLGSVFRTA
+88 YYMSPLGSVLRTA

-113 LHFNNSNTKDIKL
+113 LHFYRSHTDDIKL
-126 STGAIQLLNA
+126 STGAKQLLNA
-136 LEKYGNLNLS
+136 LEQYGKLNLL
-146 DVVKLELSKSPYKIA
+146 DVVKLELSKSPYKLA
-161 QELLNHDLIHV
+161 QELLNHGLIHV

-177 TKFKPK
+177 TKFRPK
-183 QQKQLT
+183 QQEQLT
-189 IASSYKSEVAL
+189 LASVYNSERAL
-200 QGLLEDIERFPKQR
+200 QGLFEEIARYHKQR
-214 ETLLQLI
+214 ETLLRLI
-221 QKQTSVQ
+221 QQRTSIQ
-228 KSEFLRTLGVSK
+228 KSEFLRMPDVSK
-240 SAVETLIKKGVL
+240 SAVETLIKKGVI
-252 DQQTVVVDRLAA
+252 DQQTVVVDRLAT
-264 KSEAETP
+264 KTEAETP
-271 LQALTSPQR
+271 LQALSNSQQ
-280 QALASLID
+280 QALTSLRD
-288 DPNQTNRFLLHGVTA
+288 DRNQTNRFLLHGVTA

-309 YMHLIQE
+309 YMHLIEEAIQ
-316 VIKQGKQVLFLVPE
+316 QGKQVLFLVPE

-369 AQDISSQIIVGARSA
+369 AQDPSAQLIVGARSA

-422 LASLHQA
+422 LAGLHQA
-429 KIVMGSASPSIESSY
+429 KIVMGSASPSIESSH
-444 NSRTG
+444 NSRIG

-457 KRYRGFSM
+457 ERYRGFSM
-465 PVIEIVDLK
+465 PEIELVDLK
-474 VSQKKKEM
+474 VSHRKKQM

-487 KTLID
+487 QTLIN
-492 AISKTIAAKE
+492 AISKTIAAEE

-516 INCTACGHVP
+516 VNCTSCGHVP
-526 QCHSCDVSLTYHRQN
+526 QCPSCDVSLTYHKHT

-553 LSHAHCVACGTS
+553 LSHAHCVACGTA

-579 EIQHLFP
+579 EIQQLFP
-586 EIRVGRMDS
+586 DVRVGRMDS

-607 INRFAEHDLDILVGT
+607 INRFAQHDFEILVGT
-622 QMLTKGLDF
+622 QMLVKGLDF

-672 RIGRV
+672 RMGRV
-677 IIQTY
+677 LIQTY
-682 DNNHMV
+682 DNNHLV
-688 LQQLQQYDYDS
+688 LQQLQQYDYNS
-699 MFSLQLKQRKEFDYP
+699 MFSVQLKQRKDFDYP

-727 NFSALKEA
+727 SFSALQEA

-742 LQNQFSQV
+742 LHNQFSKV
-750 LGPQSPPVA
+750 LGPQSPLVS

-764 FLMQILLK
+764 FIMQILLK
-772 LPASKSAATSK
+772 LPVTQSGTPAKE
-783 KQLMRIC
+783 QLMQIC

-795 IPVFRSVKLTID
+795 IPAFRSVKLTID

>member
-22 TVEEYDFIQPG
+22 TEEEYDFIQPG
-33 IRIVVPFGNK
+33 IRIVVPFGNT

-55 NMPTYEAKSIEYIID
+55 NTPPYEAKSIEYIID
-70 QQPVVSSRQL
+70 QQAVVSSRQL
-80 ELWEWISQ
+80 ELWEWISH

-113 LHFNNSNTKDIKL
+113 LHFYRSCTDDIKL
-126 STGAIQLLNA
+126 STGAAQLLNA
-136 LEKYGNLNLS
+136 LEQYGKLNLS
-146 DVVKLELSKSPYKIA
+146 DVVKLELSKSPYKLA
-161 QELLNHDLIHV
+161 QELLNQDLIHV

-177 TKFKPK
+177 TKFRPK
-183 QQKQLT
+183 QQKQL
-189 IASSYKSEVAL
+189 ALVSSYKSESAL
-200 QGLLEDIERFPKQR
+200 RGLLKEIDRYPKQR

-221 QKQTSVQ
+221 QQQTSIQ
-228 KSEFLRTLGVSK
+228 KSEFLRMPGVSK

-264 KSEAETP
+264 KKEAETP
-271 LQALTSPQR
+271 LQALSNSQQ
-280 QALASLID
+280 QALASLRD
-288 DPNQTNRFLLHGVTA
+288 DRNQTDRFLLHGVTA

-316 VIKQGKQVLFLVPE
+316 VIQQGKQVLFLVPE

-339 RLYVHFGKSM
+339 RLYVHFGKRM

-369 AQDISSQIIVGARSA
+369 AQNPSAQLIVGARSA

-415 ARDVAVV
+415 ARDAAVV

-429 KIVMGSASPSIESSY
+429 KIVMGSASPSIESTH
-444 NSRTG
+444 NSHIG

-457 KRYRGFSM
+457 ERYRGFSM
-465 PVIEIVDLK
+465 PEIKLVDLK
-474 VSQKKKEM
+474 LSQKKKQM
-482 NGHFS
+482 KGHFS
-487 KTLID
+487 QTLID
-492 AISKTIAAKE
+492 AISKTLEAKE

-516 INCTACGHVP
+516 VNCTACGHVP
-526 QCHSCDVSLTYHRQN
+526 QCPSCDVSLTYHKQN
-541 EKLKCHYCGYHV
+541 EKLKCHYCGYNV
-553 LSHAHCVACGTS
+553 LSHAHCVACGTA

-579 EIQHLFP
+579 EIQQLFP
-586 EIRVGRMDS
+586 DARVGRMDS

-607 INRFAEHDLDILVGT
+607 INRFAQHDFDILVGT

-672 RIGRV
+672 RMGRV
-677 IIQTY
+677 LIQTY
-682 DNNHMV
+682 DNNHLV

-699 MFSLQLKQRKEFDYP
+699 MFSVQLKQREEFHYP
-714 PFVRLIRFELKHK
+714 PFMRLIRFELKHK
-727 NFSALKEA
+727 NFSALQEA

-742 LQNQFSQV
+742 LHNQFPQV
-750 LGPQSPPVA
+750 LGPQSPPVG

-764 FLMQILLK
+764 FLIQILLK
-772 LPASKSAATSK
+772 LPASQSAAPAK
-783 KQLMRIC
+783 EQLMRIC

-795 IPVFRSVKLTID
+795 IPAFRSVKLAID

>member
-12 PIPKLFTYLV
+12 PVPKLFTYLV
-22 TVEEYDFIQPG
+22 TEEEYDFIQPG
-33 IRIVVPFGNK
+33 IRIVVPFGNT

-55 NMPTYEAKSIEYIID
+55 NTPPYEAKSIEYIID
-70 QQPVVSSRQL
+70 QQAVVSSRQL
-80 ELWEWISQ
+80 ELWEWISH

-113 LHFNNSNTKDIKL
+113 LHFYRSCTDDIKL
-126 STGAIQLLNA
+126 STGAAQLLNA
-136 LEKYGNLNLS
+136 LEQYGKLNLS
-146 DVVKLELSKSPYKIA
+146 DVVKLELSKSPYKLA
-161 QELLNHDLIHV
+161 QELLNQDLIHV

-177 TKFKPK
+177 TKFRPK
-183 QQKQLT
+183 QQKQL
-189 IASSYKSEVAL
+189 ALVSSYKSESAL
-200 QGLLEDIERFPKQR
+200 RGLLKEIDRYPKQR

-221 QKQTSVQ
+221 QQQTSIQ
-228 KSEFLRTLGVSK
+228 KSEFLRMPGVSK

-264 KSEAETP
+264 KKEAETP
-271 LQALTSPQR
+271 LQALSNSQQ
-280 QALASLID
+280 QALASLRD
-288 DPNQTNRFLLHGVTA
+288 DRNQTDRFLLHGVTA

-316 VIKQGKQVLFLVPE
+316 VIQQGKQVLFLVPE

-369 AQDISSQIIVGARSA
+369 AQHPSAQLIVGARSA

-415 ARDVAVV
+415 ARDAAVV

-429 KIVMGSASPSIESSY
+429 KIVMGSASPSIESTH
-444 NSRTG
+444 NSHIG

-457 KRYRGFSM
+457 ERYRGFSM
-465 PVIEIVDLK
+465 PEIKLVDLK
-474 VSQKKKEM
+474 LSQKKKQM
-482 NGHFS
+482 KGHFS
-487 KTLID
+487 QTLID
-492 AISKTIAAKE
+492 AISKTLEAKE

-516 INCTACGHVP
+516 VNCTACGQVP
-526 QCHSCDVSLTYHRQN
+526 QCPSCDVSLTYHKQN
-541 EKLKCHYCGYHV
+541 EKLKCHYCGYNV
-553 LSHAHCVACGTS
+553 LSHAHCVACGTA

-579 EIQHLFP
+579 EIQQLFP
-586 EIRVGRMDS
+586 DARVGRMDS

-607 INRFAEHDLDILVGT
+607 INRFAQHDFDILVGT

-672 RIGRV
+672 RMGRV
-677 IIQTY
+677 LIQTY
-682 DNNHMV
+682 DNNHLV

-699 MFSLQLKQRKEFDYP
+699 MFSVQLKQREEFHYP
-714 PFVRLIRFELKHK
+714 PFMRLIRFELKHK
-727 NFSALKEA
+727 NFSALQEA

-742 LQNQFSQV
+742 LHNQFPQV
-750 LGPQSPPVA
+750 LGPQSPPVG

-764 FLMQILLK
+764 FLIQILLK
-772 LPASKSAATSK
+772 LPASQSAAPAK
-783 KQLMRIC
+783 EQLMRIC

-795 IPVFRSVKLTID
+795 ISAFRSVKLAID

>member
-22 TVEEYDFIQPG
+22 TEEEYNFIQPG

-55 NMPTYEAKSIEYIID
+55 NAPPYEAKSIEYIID
-70 QQPVVSSRQL
+70 QQAVVSSKQL
-80 ELWEWISQ
+80 ELWEWISH
-88 YYMSPLGSVFRTA
+88 YYMSPLGSVLRTA
-101 VPSILLLESETE
+101 VPSILLLESKTE
-113 LHFNNSNTKDIKL
+113 LHFYRSHTDDIEL
-126 STGAIQLLNA
+126 STGAKQLLNA
-136 LEKYGNLNLS
+136 LEQYGKLNLL
-146 DVVKLELSKSPYKIA
+146 DVVKLELSKSPYKLA
-161 QELLNHDLIHV
+161 QELLNHGLIHV

-177 TKFKPK
+177 TKFRPK

-189 IASSYKSEVAL
+189 LASVYNSERAL
-200 QGLLEDIERFPKQR
+200 QGLFEEIARYHKQR
-214 ETLLQLI
+214 ETLLRLI
-221 QKQTSVQ
+221 QQRTSIQ
-228 KSEFLRTLGVSK
+228 KSEFLRMPDVSK
-240 SAVETLIKKGVL
+240 SAVETLIKKGVI
-252 DQQTVVVDRLAA
+252 DQQTVVVDRLAT
-264 KSEAETP
+264 KTEAETP
-271 LQALTSPQR
+271 LQALSNSQQ
-280 QALASLID
+280 QALTSLRD
-288 DPNQTNRFLLHGVTA
+288 DRNQTNRFLLHGVTA

-309 YMHLIQE
+309 YMHLIEEAIQ
-316 VIKQGKQVLFLVPE
+316 QGKQVLFLVPE

-369 AQDISSQIIVGARSA
+369 AQDPSAQLIVGARSA

-422 LASLHQA
+422 LAGLHQA
-429 KIVMGSASPSIESSY
+429 KIVMGSASPSIESSH
-444 NSRTG
+444 NSRIG

-457 KRYRGFSM
+457 ERYRGFSM
-465 PVIEIVDLK
+465 PEIELVDLK
-474 VSQKKKEM
+474 VSHRKKQM

-487 KTLID
+487 QTLID
-492 AISKTIAAKE
+492 AISKTIAAEE

-516 INCTACGHVP
+516 VNCTSCGHVP
-526 QCHSCDVSLTYHRQN
+526 QCPSCDVSLTYHKHN

-553 LSHAHCVACGTS
+553 LSHAHCVACGTA

-579 EIQHLFP
+579 EIQQLFP
-586 EIRVGRMDS
+586 DVRVGRMDS

-607 INRFAEHDLDILVGT
+607 INRFAQHDFDILVGT
-622 QMLTKGLDF
+622 QMLVKGLDF

-672 RIGRV
+672 RMGRV
-677 IIQTY
+677 LIQTY
-682 DNNHMV
+682 DNNHLV
-688 LQQLQQYDYDS
+688 LQQLQQYDYNS
-699 MFSLQLKQRKEFDYP
+699 MFSVQLKQRKDFDYP

-727 NFSALKEA
+727 SFSALQEA

-742 LQNQFSQV
+742 LHNQFSKV
-750 LGPQSPPVA
+750 LGPQSPLVS

-764 FLMQILLK
+764 FIMQILLK
-772 LPASKSAATSK
+772 LPATQSGTPAKE
-783 KQLMRIC
+783 QLMQIC

-795 IPVFRSVKLTID
+795 IPAFRSVKLTID